1 MKKISLVVAGLA
13 TIGVFGLG
21 QSVHAEETTA
31 SVLVKSGEIRIS
43 DTKNI
48 TFNDVT
54 VKKGGTIAT
63 EKDKSSITI
72 EDLRGSSS
80 KGWTLTAKLKDENF
94 NGMGLNVAPKIESNS
109 TVAKP
114 GSSADLNSQPQT
126 IATVEDTDITTTDF
140 DTNVSLNAKLT
151 VPEKQLATSY
161 TTTIVWNLSEGPGT
175 N

>member
-94 NGMGLNVAPKIESNS
+94 NGMGLNVSPKIESNS

-151 VPEKQLATSY
+151 VPEKQLATTY

-175 N
+175 D

>member
-1 MKKISLVVAGLA
+1 MKKISLVVGLA
-13 TIGVFGLG
+13 TIGVLGLG

-31 SVLVKSGEIRIS
+31 SVLVKSGGIKIS

-48 TFNDVT
+48 NFNDVT
-54 VKKGGTIAT
+54 VKKGGTTAT

-94 NGMGLNVAPKIESNS
+94 KGMGLNVTQKIESNA

-114 GSSADLNSQPQT
+114 GSAAYLNSQPQT
-126 IATVEDTDITTTDF
+126 IATVADADIKKTDF

-151 VPEKQLATSY
+151 VPEKQLATTY
-161 TTTIVWNLSEGPGT
+161 TTTIVWNLAEGSGT
-175 N
+175 K

>member
-1 MKKISLVVAGLA
+1 MKKISLVVGLA
-13 TIGVFGLG
+13 TIGVLGLG

-31 SVLVKSGEIRIS
+31 SVLVKSGGIKIS

-48 TFNDVT
+48 NFNDVT
-54 VKKGGTIAT
+54 VKKGGTTAT

-94 NGMGLNVAPKIESNS
+94 KGMGLNVTTKIESNA
-109 TVAKP
+109 TVVAKP
-114 GSSADLNSQPQT
+114 GSAAYLNSQPQT
-126 IATVEDTDITTTDF
+126 IATVADADIKKTDF

-151 VPEKQLATSY
+151 VPEKQLATTY
-161 TTTIVWNLSEGPGT
+161 TTTIVWNLAEGSGT
-175 N
+175 K